1 MSDPR
6 QIQQVAIEGVINSDG
21 INFPG
26 RSALCALRPIL
37 KHFSP
42 RRVVLPARL
51 SASAYLA
58 MFVESAWNTR
68 SHMMSVSVFGEAS
81 PNVSVVA

>member
-1 MSDPR
+1 VRYALKP
-6 QIQQVAIEGVINSDG
+6 IQKLS
-21 INFPG
+21 
-26 RSALCALRPIL
+26 SL
-37 KHFSP
+37 K
-42 RRVVLPARL
+42 RVVQLAKQ

-58 MFVESAWNTR
+58 MFVVSAWNTR